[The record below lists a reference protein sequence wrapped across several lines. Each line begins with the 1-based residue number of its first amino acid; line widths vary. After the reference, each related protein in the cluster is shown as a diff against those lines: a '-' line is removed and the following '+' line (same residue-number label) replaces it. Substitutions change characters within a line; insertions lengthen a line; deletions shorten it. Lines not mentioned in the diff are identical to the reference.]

1 MRRAIEHIPAG
12 QTSAAELRGTVTLAF
27 ADRHRRRFRLM
38 DDAGEPFLLDLPHAV
53 RLGDG
58 DFLRLADGGVIVVR
72 AADEPVMTV
81 TCAGPVASARMAWH
95 IGNRHTPM
103 QVLKDGRLRII
114 DDHVLREMIIGL
126 GGVVEAEIAP
136 FDPERGAYHGL
147 GGNAHEHGHHHGHD
161 HDFFADAD
169 DAGAAADIAGA
180 KQHAQGQGSAHSHSH
195 NHHHSHDHDHSHS
208 HDHDH
213 DHAHSH
219 PHGHAAGGTHEH

>member
-1 MRRAIEHIPAG
+1 MWRAIEHIPVG

-72 AADEPVMTV
+72 AADEPVMTI

-103 QVLKDGRLRII
+103 QVLKDGRLRIVH
-114 DDHVLREMIIGL
+114 DHVLREMIIGL
-126 GGVVEAEIAP
+126 GGVVDAEIAP

-161 HDFFADAD
+161 HDFFANAD
-169 DAGAAADIAGA
+169 DDGASSSVAV
-180 KQHAQGQGSAHSHSH
+180 KQALHGSAHGHSH
-195 NHHHSHDHDHSHS
+195 GHSHDHDHHHDHS
-208 HDHDH
+208 HDHARPH
-213 DHAHSH
+213 SHSH
-219 PHGHAAGGTHEH
+219 PHGSAAGGEHEH